1 MHTSNMFSHKRKGV
15 STILGTLIFIGI
27 IFSSVIPMTLI
38 MRQAD
43 GVYERELHEV
53 KTKDEL
59 KNEETLMLF
68 AYSKTDDSDITVFV
82 QNLGEEVVEVVGVWY
97 NDDRTSVSENIA
109 SSEAVSFDPISIPG
123 VEDDPL
129 NVKVTTSN
137 GNIFEC
143 ALGTVWYGSNGWYT
157 PSLGVCVTII
167 NDSGQYHINVTETD
181 DDYTLFGEYV
191 SQGTVHDDI
200 TKTFLVPDGEIWF
213 NVMVE
218 KRVDL
223 HIHSVASDG
232 QNTAQEIVQMALD
245 RGLAAIAITDHDSV
259 AAIDPAIRAAFE
271 KGLEIIP
278 GMELGVD
285 HEGVDVHLLGYLIDY
300 QAPAL
305 LRELRRFQRIRYQ
318 RGEKIVDKLN
328 RLGLDL
334 QMETVMAVA
343 GEAPVGRPHV
353 ADAMVR
359 EEYVDSYREAFARY
373 LGYHAPAYVPRS
385 GSSARE
391 AIELIHSAGG
401 VAVLAHPGSMDRD
414 DLIPYLVDLGLDG
427 LEAFHYRH
435 NKEAAKHYV
444 LLAHHHGLL
453 FTGGSDCH
461 GNRFGQG
468 AIMGRVRVPYH
479 CVTALKKRKD
489 WLRLRLSSSSKEDTA

>member
-1 MHTSNMFSHKRKGV
+1 MSWNFPG
-15 STILGTLIFIGI
+15 
-27 IFSSVIPMTLI
+27 
-38 MRQAD
+38 
-43 GVYERELHEV
+43 RE
-53 KTKDEL
+53 KT
-59 KNEETLMLF
+59 N
-68 AYSKTDDSDITVFV
+68 
-82 QNLGEEVVEVVGVWY
+82 
-97 NDDRTSVSENIA
+97 
-109 SSEAVSFDPISIPG
+109 
-123 VEDDPL
+123 
-129 NVKVTTSN
+129 
-137 GNIFEC
+137 C
-143 ALGTVWYGSNGWYT
+143 
-157 PSLGVCVTII
+157 
-167 NDSGQYHINVTETD
+167 
-181 DDYTLFGEYV
+181 
-191 SQGTVHDDI
+191 
-200 TKTFLVPDGEIWF
+200 
-213 NVMVE
+213 MVE

-259 AAIDPAIRAAFE
+259 AAIDPAIRAAFGKE
-271 KGLEIIP
+271 LEIIP

-305 LRELRRFQRIRYQ
+305 LRELRRFQRIRYR

-385 GSSARE
+385 GSTARE

-435 NKEAAKHYV
+435 DKEAVKHYV

-479 CVTALKKRKD
+479 CVTALKKRKH
-489 WLRLRLSSSSKEDTA
+489 WLQLRLSSSSKEDTT